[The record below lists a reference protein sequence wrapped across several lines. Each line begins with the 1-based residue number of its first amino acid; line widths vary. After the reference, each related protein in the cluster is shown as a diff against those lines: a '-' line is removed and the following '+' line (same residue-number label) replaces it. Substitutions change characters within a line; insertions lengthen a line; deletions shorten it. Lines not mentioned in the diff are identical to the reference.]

1 MDVSD
6 TSFVKSTTAANLS
19 LMKSGSNDATLIT
32 ITPPQTRGIATVKAT
47 NGAHC
52 LVLDVSYSMD
62 DEAKVVNDSG
72 DRVTHGWSLLDIVKH
87 AACTYVQS
95 LGPSDYLC
103 IVTYASEAKV
113 AVNWRACDDT
123 GKKALDAAIRAL
135 KTEGTTNLRDGIGVG
150 LSAFTSLPAEVA
162 ANPQDYA
169 MMLAV
174 CTDGCPTN
182 TYHPPGGA
190 RGYARHT
197 DKLRNEVEETY
208 GAAAVPSITAIGFG
222 NSLDSTLLHSFSD
235 AFLHIPDPGS
245 VGPFMVNLIAATRAT
260 AKVDASSGAGGQS
273 GGTVTA
279 NTARLIIEPASSI
292 ASVPGYT
299 AIPWRNGS
307 AVCVELGS
315 LVYDS
320 PCHVVVRTSATGGSE
335 ELSASLEV
343 GGRDVCSSSSTRV
356 LQAADKIESTLLAAQ
371 IDRTDVVVA
380 LQETHKKYVVGPE
393 ATNQQ
398 MHGRRSELHT
408 VAERLADG
416 PLKQTV
422 TEQCLLA
429 VEPEKLKTWGQHYVL
444 TLGQM
449 LRRQRRSNFRDLCL
463 QEYGK
468 DALGREGLFETL
480 SNDSELC
487 FATLTPP
494 TPSLLNRSSTGSQQ
508 RATVTRMPDEFMRG
522 GGCFGPDA
530 TVLRVAA
537 SGADGS
543 SGADGAPVR
552 TRVSAIRAGDLLVCE
567 DGRLAPVRCVVL
579 TECLGGKA
587 QLTRLPNGTHITEWH
602 PLRASVTSAQWHFP
616 VMLGTQ
622 VVVSTSYVYNF
633 VLAPGFPTILVD
645 GLPCAA
651 LGHGL
656 DAAVVAHPYWGAEA
670 VINDLMGKPG
680 WEDGRVV
687 MPAHAVNA

>member
-1 MDVSD
+1 MPFVLSQNSEASSLMD
-6 TSFVKSTTAANLS
+6 TSSKSMTVAKLS
-19 LMKSGSNDATLIT
+19 LIKSGSNDATLIT
-32 ITPPQTRGIATVKAT
+32 ITPPQTRGNANVKAT

-95 LGPSDYLC
+95 LGHSDYLC

-150 LSAFTSLPAEVA
+150 LSAFSSLPAEVA

-260 AKVDASSGAGGQS
+260 AKVDAGGQS
-273 GGTVTA
+273 GDTVTA
-279 NTARLIIEPASSI
+279 NTARLIIDPASSI

-320 PCHVVVRTSATGGSE
+320 PCHVVVRTSATGE

-343 GGRDVCSSSSTRV
+343 GGRDVCSSSRV
-356 LQAADKIESTLLAAQ
+356 LQAADKIESALLAAQ

-380 LQETHKKYVVGPE
+380 LQETHKKYVVGPA

-468 DALGREGLFETL
+468 DALGRGGLFETL

-508 RATVTRMPDEFMRG
+508 TVTRMPDEFMRG

-530 TVLRVAA
+530 TVLRVAK
-537 SGADGS
+537 
-543 SGADGAPVR
+543 ADGAPVR
-552 TRVSAIRAGDLLVCE
+552 TRVSAIHAGDLLVCE

-579 TECLGGKA
+579 TECPGGKA

-602 PLRASVTSAQWHFP
+602 PLREAGRWRFP
-616 VMLGTQ
+616 IMLGTQ
-622 VVVSTSYVYNF
+622 VVVSTSHVYNF

-645 GLPCAA
+645 GLACAA

-656 DAAVVAHPYWGAEA
+656 DAAVVAHPYWGTEA

-680 WEDGRVV
+680 WEDGRVTISQSQ
-687 MPAHAVNA
+687 P